1 MEDGDSMIEAFIGK
15 GGVGKTTLASSYALV
30 CSEYGST
37 ALISTDTMPSLNYMF
52 PEKIKNLSVYEIS
65 EEEIAN
71 EWIEKY
77 GDEVYSILSN
87 FFEVDKDIISHIANA
102 PGVPEEFMIS
112 KIVEIKN
119 SKKFD
124 YVIWDT
130 PASSSTMHL
139 LYLENDFY
147 NHIGRDIR
155 FYLKMKDA
163 FKVSK
168 TLDILEEWKHLAEN
182 VWNEV
187 KSSNFYLVHTDDEL
201 TIVQSNQIRLDLKRL
216 GISISKTISN
226 RTRKGIS
233 EISVPELN
241 GTAREIAQ
249 KAKPF
254 MRQLFKN
261 IHGKN
266 NIQIH

>member
-1 MEDGDSMIEAFIGK
+1 M
-15 GGVGKTTLASSYALV
+15 
-30 CSEYGST
+30 
-37 ALISTDTMPSLNYMF
+37 
-52 PEKIKNLSVYEIS
+52 
-65 EEEIAN
+65 
-71 EWIEKY
+71 
-77 GDEVYSILSN
+77 YSILSN
-87 FFEVDKDIISHIANA
+87 FFGADKDIISHIANA

-112 KIVEIKN
+112 KIVEMKN
-119 SKKFD
+119 SGKYD

-155 FYLKMKDA
+155 FYLKMKDT

-168 TLDILEEWKHLAEN
+168 TLDILEEWKDLAES

-201 TIVQSNQIRLDLKRL
+201 AVVQSNQIRLDLKRL
-216 GISISKTISN
+216 GINVSRTISN
-226 RTRKGIS
+226 RTKTGGS
-233 EISVPELN
+233 DISVPEFN

-249 KAKPF
+249 KAMPF
-254 MRQLFKN
+254 MQHLFETVHERRN
-261 IHGKN
+261 L
-266 NIQIH
+266 